1 MAGKPWSEERRAQH
15 AAKQAAKP
23 AAPKPASAPRPRA
36 ANKREDNRLAVE
48 TMLHSLSVPVMLM
61 GRVNESFLADALTM
75 QLAAEPIGQACAEV
89 ARVNPAFEAFLS
101 KGAPATP
108 YLLLATTLISVGGQF
123 AVNHGVKVG
132 PLASSATPREVMI
145 AEMKRRMADTAAQAE
160 REERQYQEMHAQNVA
175 DQAAGVFDDG
185 GDPREDG
192 LKAPGERLYEGS
204 PYADTLAM

>member
-15 AAKQAAKP
+15 AAKQAGKP

-48 TMLHSLSVPVMLM
+48 TMLHSLSVPIMLM

-89 ARVNPAFEAFLS
+89 AKVNPAFEAFLT

-145 AEMKRRMADTAAQAE
+145 AEMKRRMKAAESDAQAE
-160 REERQYQEMHAQNVA
+160 AAMAKAFQEEERRASDEYEAS
-175 DQAAGVFDDG
+175 QA
-185 GDPREDG
+185 DG
-192 LKAPGERLYEGS
+192 LKAPGERLYEES

>member
-15 AAKQAAKP
+15 AAKQAGKPSTARP
-23 AAPKPASAPRPRA
+23 AAAPRPRA
-36 ANKREDNRLAVE
+36 GNKRDDNRLAVE

-89 ARVNPAFEAFLS
+89 AKVNPAFEAFLS

-123 AVNHGVKVG
+123 AVNHGIKVG

-145 AEMKRRMADTAAQAE
+145 AEMRRRMSDAEQAAQAQAE
-160 REERQYQEMHAQNVA
+160 EERAWQAQDLA
-175 DQAAGVFDDG
+175 DRQAGTGAY
-185 GDPREDG
+185 EDASSASD
-192 LKAPGERLYEGS
+192 LRHE
-204 PYADTLAM
+204 DTLAM